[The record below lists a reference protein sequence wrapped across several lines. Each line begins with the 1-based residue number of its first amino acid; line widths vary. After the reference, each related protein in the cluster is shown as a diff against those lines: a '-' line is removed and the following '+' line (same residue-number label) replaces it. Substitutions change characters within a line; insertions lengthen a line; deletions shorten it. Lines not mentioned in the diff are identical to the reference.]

1 MQEFK
6 IGTNEAGQRL
16 DKFLHK
22 YLKEA
27 GNSFLYKM
35 LRKKNITLNKKKAD
49 GREVLAVGDEVQ
61 FFFSNETFAKFRGN
75 VVLKEWDK
83 NINGEIRNSKMK
95 VKDFG
100 NNAAAKDNVN
110 YKKNSEVGY
119 GVKKN
124 NIARQYELAYEKL
137 KGIEIVFENEHILLL
152 NKPAGI
158 LSQKS
163 EQKDL
168 SVNEWLIGYLLA
180 NKKITREQL
189 ETFKPSICNRLDRN
203 TSGLMIC
210 GKTLI
215 GSQKMNAVI
224 KNREIRKFYHTFVKG
239 KVKENAYIKGYLKKD
254 EKLNKVFL
262 METCVDKKNGEFVLI
277 ETSYQPIMELD
288 GYTYLEVELITGK
301 THQIRA
307 HLASIGHPL
316 LGDEKYGDKNWNHS
330 FKKVNLPKWQMLH
343 SYRLEFPEMEGI
355 FEELSHKKFIAK
367 EPKIYDLLKNESK
380 SYFNSDIKK

>member
-1 MQEFK
+1 MQQFK
-6 IGTNEAGQRL
+6 IGANEAGQRL

-27 GNSFLYKM
+27 GSGFLYKM

-49 GREVLAVGDEVQ
+49 GKEILAAGDEVQ
-61 FFFSNETFAKFRGN
+61 FFFSEETFAKFRGK
-75 VVLKEWDK
+75 V
-83 NINGEIRNSKMK
+83 IIRNSEDNREDNIKTNTRVRNTEEQNSENGTIVQDNINYDK
-95 VKDFG
+95 
-100 NNAAAKDNVN
+100 NNLAGSFVT
-110 YKKNSEVGY
+110 KKNDITY
-119 GVKKN
+119 
-124 NIARQYELAYEKL
+124 QYKLAYEKL

-163 EQKDL
+163 DQKDL

-180 NKKITREQL
+180 NKKIAREQL

-224 KNREIRKFYHTFVKG
+224 KDREIRKFYRTFVKG
-239 KVKENAYIKGYLKKD
+239 KVKEKAYIKGYLKKD

-262 METCVDKKNGEFVLI
+262 KETCEDKKNGEYVLI
-277 ETSYQPIMELD
+277 ETSYQPILELE

-330 FKKVNLPKWQMLH
+330 FRKVKLPKWQMLH
-343 SYRLEFPEMEGI
+343 SYRLEFPKMEGA
-355 FEELSHKKFIAK
+355 FAELSEKKFVAK
-367 EPKIYDLLKNESK
+367 EPKIYELLK
-380 SYFNSDIKK
+380 